1 MRSAKIRRP
10 RGASLVAGVLG
21 SILVAGF
28 VVAAISARADAGD
41 GDPAGTSAAAN
52 ELTIPK
58 AIVLGVVEGITEY
71 LPISSTG
78 HLTVTEQ
85 LLDIGQT
92 DATRD
97 VTKSYTVIIQIGA
110 IFAVIGLYW
119 RRLRDMLL
127 GIAGRSP
134 TGRSTFVVLA
144 LAFIPAAFFGVVFG
158 DTIQEELFGTGPV
171 AAAWIVGGIAILVF
185 VRVFRRP
192 PEVGIRLE
200 EIGARQ
206 ALAIGLAQA
215 LALWPGVSR
224 SLVTIVA
231 ALLVGLTLPAAVEF
245 SFLLGLATLSAAS
258 LYEIAK
264 HGSEVI
270 DTFGWVSPIVGVV
283 AAFVAAVL
291 AIKWLVDYLNHHDLS
306 IFGYYRI
313 VVGVLALVLLATNT
327 I

>member
-1 MRSAKIRRP
+1 MRTTRGP
-10 RGASLVAGVLG
+10 RLRGLRMVAVALG
-21 SILVAGF
+21 MILVVGF
-28 VVAAISARADAGD
+28 VVAAHSARANAGD
-41 GDPAGTSAAAN
+41 GSTTATAAD
-52 ELTIPK
+52 EFTVPE

-85 LLDIGQT
+85 LLDVGQT

-119 RRLRDMLL
+119 RRLREMLQ
-127 GIAGRSP
+127 GIAGRNP
-134 TGRSTFVVLA
+134 TGRRTFFALV
-144 LAFIPAAFFGVVFG
+144 LAFIPAAVFGVVFG
-158 DTIQEELFGTGPV
+158 DTIQEHLFGAGPV
-171 AAAWIVGGIAILVF
+171 AAAWIVGGFAILVF
-185 VRVFRRP
+185 VRLFRSP
-192 PEVGIRLE
+192 QDAGLRLE
-200 EIGARQ
+200 EMSGRQ
-206 ALAIGLAQA
+206 ALIIGLAQA
-215 LALWPGVSR
+215 VALWPGVSR

-231 ALLVGLTLPAAVEF
+231 ALIVGLTLSAAVEF

-258 LYEIAK
+258 LYEVVR

-270 DTFGWVSPIVGVV
+270 DTFGWVSPIVGIL
-283 AAFVAAVL
+283 AAFVAAVI

-313 VVGVLALVLLATNT
+313 VVGVAVLVLLATNT

>member
-1 MRSAKIRRP
+1 MVVGVVLA
-10 RGASLVAGVLG
+10 AGLVLG
-21 SILVAGF
+21 AVA
-28 VVAAISARADAGD
+28 SRANAGD
-41 GDPAGTSAAAN
+41 GTTGAAAN

-58 AIVLGVVEGITEY
+58 AIVLGVVEGVTEY

-85 LLDIGQT
+85 LLDVGQT

-119 RRLRDMLL
+119 SRLMDMVQ
-127 GIAGRSP
+127 GIAGRNP
-134 TGRSTFVVLA
+134 GGRRTLLA
-144 LAFIPAAFFGVVFG
+144 LILAFLPAAAFGLVLG
-158 DTIQEELFGTGPV
+158 DTIQQELFGTGPV

-192 PEVGIRLE
+192 PNVGIRIE

-206 ALAIGLAQA
+206 AIVIGLAQA

-270 DTFGWVSPIVGVV
+270 DAFGWVSPIVGIV
-283 AAFVAAVL
+283 AAFIAAVL
-291 AIKWLVDYLNHHDLS
+291 AIKWLVDYLSNHDLS

-313 VVGVLALVLLATNT
+313 VVGVLALVLLATHT

>member
-1 MRSAKIRRP
+1 LVRSIGTRA
-10 RGASLVAGVLG
+10 GVVVVGVFLVAGLA
-21 SILVAGF
+21 VASLAVRAGATTG
-28 VVAAISARADAGD
+28 AA
-41 GDPAGTSAAAN
+41 SAAAN
-52 ELTIPK
+52 ELTVPK
-58 AIVLGVVEGITEY
+58 AIVLGVVEGVTEF

-78 HLTVTEQ
+78 HLTVSEQ
-85 LLDIGQT
+85 LLDVGQT

-119 RRLRDMLL
+119 GRIVDMLR
-127 GIAGRSP
+127 GIAGRSES
-134 TGRSTFVVLA
+134 GRRTLLALVLA
-144 LAFIPAAFFGVVFG
+144 FLPAAAFGLVLG
-158 DTIQEELFGTGPV
+158 DTIQEQLFGSGPV

-192 PEVGIRLE
+192 PDQGTRLE
-200 EIGARQ
+200 DLGARQ
-206 ALAIGLAQA
+206 ALVIGLAQA

-270 DTFGWVSPIVGVV
+270 DTFGWVSPIVGIV

-291 AIKWLVDYLNHHDLS
+291 SIKWLVGYLSRHDLS
-306 IFGYYRI
+306 IFGWYRI
-313 VVGVLALVLLATNT
+313 VVGVLVLVLLATHAL
-327 I
+327 

>member
-1 MRSAKIRRP
+1 VVRRH
-10 RGASLVAGVLG
+10 RGVVIGILIVAGCVLIAVSGRANAADG
-21 SILVAGF
+21 SR
-28 VVAAISARADAGD
+28 AAS
-41 GDPAGTSAAAN
+41 N
-52 ELTIPK
+52 ELTVPK
-58 AIVLGVVEGITEY
+58 AIVLGVVEGVTEY

-85 LLDIGQT
+85 LLDVGQT

-119 RRLRDMLL
+119 RRLVDMLR

-134 TGRSTFVVLA
+134 AGRRTFVALL
-144 LAFIPAAFFGVVFG
+144 LAFIPAAAFGLVLG
-158 DTIQEELFGTGPV
+158 DTIQEHLFGSGPV

-192 PEVGIRLE
+192 PDTGLRLE

-206 ALAIGLAQA
+206 AVIIGFAQA

-231 ALLVGLTLPAAVEF
+231 ALLVGLTIGAAVEF

-258 LYEIAK
+258 LYEVAK
-264 HGSEVI
+264 HGGEVI
-270 DTFGWVSPIVGVV
+270 DTFGWVSPIAGII
-283 AAFVAAVL
+283 AAFVAAVI
-291 AIKWLVDYLNHHDLS
+291 AIKWLVGYLNHHDLS

-313 VVGVLALVLLATNT
+313 VVGVVVLFLLATNS

>member
-1 MRSAKIRRP
+1 VRTVSVRWP
-10 RGASLVAGVLG
+10 RHLRVVAVVFGL
-21 SILVAGF
+21 ILVAGLL
-28 VVAAISARADAGD
+28 VATLAGRADAGD
-41 GDPAGTSAAAN
+41 GTRTAAN
-52 ELTIPK
+52 ELTVPK
-58 AIVLGVVEGITEY
+58 AIVLGVVEGVTEY

-85 LLDIGQT
+85 LLGVGQT

-110 IFAVIGLYW
+110 ILAVVGLYR
-119 RRLRDMLL
+119 RRLVGMLQ
-127 GIAGRSP
+127 GIAGRNP
-134 TGRSTFVVLA
+134 AGRRTFLA
-144 LAFIPAAFFGVVFG
+144 LVLAFIPAAAFGLVLG
-158 DTIQEELFGTGPV
+158 DTIQAHLFGSGPV
-171 AAAWIVGGIAILVF
+171 AVAWIVGGIAILVF
-185 VRVFRRP
+185 VRVFRRAP
-192 PEVGIRLE
+192 DAGLRLE

-206 ALAIGLAQA
+206 ALVIGLAQA

-231 ALLVGLTLPAAVEF
+231 ALLVGLTIGAAVEF

-270 DTFGWVSPIVGVV
+270 DTFGWVSPIVGIA
-283 AAFVAAVL
+283 AAFVAAVV
-291 AIKWLVDYLNHHDLS
+291 AIKWLVGYLSHHDLS

-313 VVGVLALVLLATNT
+313 VIGALVLVLIATNT
-327 I
+327 M

>member
-1 MRSAKIRRP
+1 METTRHSRH
-10 RGASLVAGVLG
+10 RGIQHVAVVVGVIFVAGLA
-21 SILVAGF
+21 L
-28 VVAAISARADAGD
+28 AALATRANAGD
-41 GDPAGTSAAAN
+41 GATGAANTAAN

-58 AIVLGVVEGITEY
+58 AIVLGVVEGVTEY

-78 HLTVTEQ
+78 HLTVTEK
-85 LLDIGQT
+85 LLDVGQT

-110 IFAVIGLYW
+110 ILAVVGLYW
-119 RRLRDMLL
+119 GRLVGMLQGVTGRNPAGRRLL
-127 GIAGRSP
+127 
-134 TGRSTFVVLA
+134 LA
-144 LAFIPAAFFGVVFG
+144 LILAFLPAAAFGLVLG
-158 DTIQEELFGTGPV
+158 DTIQQQLFGTGPV
-171 AAAWIVGGIAILVF
+171 AAAWIVGGIGILVF

-192 PEVGIRLE
+192 PNVGLRLE
-200 EIGARQ
+200 EIGPRHAII
-206 ALAIGLAQA
+206 IGLAQS

-231 ALLVGLTLPAAVEF
+231 ALLVGLALPAAVEF

-270 DTFGWVSPIVGVV
+270 DAFGWVSPIVGIV
-283 AAFVAAVL
+283 AAFIAAVI
-291 AIKWLVDYLNHHDLS
+291 AIKWLVDYLSKHDLS

-313 VVGVLALVLLATNT
+313 VVGVLALVLLATHT

>member
-1 MRSAKIRRP
+1 MRTTSLPSLRGVRLAAVVIGLIFVVGLVLAT
-10 RGASLVAGVLG
+10 GAS
-21 SILVAGF
+21 
-28 VVAAISARADAGD
+28 RANAGD
-41 GDPAGTSAAAN
+41 GTSGAVAN
-52 ELTIPK
+52 ELTVPK
-58 AIVLGVVEGITEY
+58 AIVLGVVEGVTEY

-78 HLTVTEQ
+78 HLTVTEK
-85 LLDIGQT
+85 LLDVGQT

-119 RRLRDMLL
+119 GRLVGMLQ
-127 GIAGRSP
+127 GIAGRNP
-134 TGRSTFVVLA
+134 TGRRTLLA
-144 LAFIPAAFFGVVFG
+144 LIFAFIPAAAFGLVLG
-158 DTIQEELFGTGPV
+158 DTIQQQLFGTGPV

-192 PEVGIRLE
+192 PHVGLRLE

-206 ALAIGLAQA
+206 AIVIGLAQV

-264 HGSEVI
+264 HGSAVI
-270 DTFGWVSPIVGVV
+270 DAFGWVSPIIGIV
-283 AAFVAAVL
+283 AAFIAAVI
-291 AIKWLVDYLNHHDLS
+291 AIKWLVGYLNNHDLS

-313 VVGVLALVLLATNT
+313 IVGVLALVLLATHT

>member
-1 MRSAKIRRP
+1 
-10 RGASLVAGVLG
+10 
-21 SILVAGF
+21 
-28 VVAAISARADAGD
+28 
-41 GDPAGTSAAAN
+41 
-52 ELTIPK
+52 LTIPK

-134 TGRSTFVVLA
+134 TGRSTLVALV
-144 LAFIPAAFFGVVFG
+144 LAFIPAAVFGLMFG

-171 AAAWIVGGIAILVF
+171 AAAWILGGIAILVF

-192 PEVGIRLE
+192 ADVGIRLE

-206 ALAIGLAQA
+206 ALVIGLAQA

-231 ALLVGLTLPAAVEF
+231 ALLVGLTLSAAVEF

-264 HGSEVI
+264 SGSEVI
-270 DTFGWVSPIVGVV
+270 DTFGWVSPIVGIV

-313 VVGVLALVLLATNT
+313 VVGVVALVLLATNT

>member
-1 MRSAKIRRP
+1 MRTTLP
-10 RGASLVAGVLG
+10 RLHGTRAAVVVLG
-21 SILVAGF
+21 LMLLAGF
-28 VVAAISARADAGD
+28 VVAARSARADA
-41 GDPAGTSAAAN
+41 AGGTTATAN
-52 ELTIPK
+52 ELTVPK

-85 LLDIGQT
+85 LLDVGQT

-119 RRLRDMLL
+119 RRLVDMLR
-127 GIAGRSP
+127 GIAGRST
-134 TGRSTFVVLA
+134 TGRRMLLA
-144 LAFIPAAFFGVVFG
+144 LTLAFIPAAAFGLVLG
-158 DTIQEELFGTGPV
+158 DTIQEQLFGSGPV

-192 PEVGIRLE
+192 PDAGIRLE

-206 ALAIGLAQA
+206 ALIIGLAQV

-258 LYEIAK
+258 LYEVGK

-270 DTFGWVSPIVGVV
+270 DTFGWVSPIVGIV
-283 AAFVAAVL
+283 AAFVAAVI
-291 AIKWLVDYLNHHDLS
+291 AIKWLVEYLKQHDLS

-313 VVGVLALVLLATNT
+313 VVGVLVLVLIATNT

>member
-1 MRSAKIRRP
+1 MQTTKLPWLRRA
-10 RGASLVAGVLG
+10 R
-21 SILVAGF
+21 
-28 VVAAISARADAGD
+28 VVAVTVGVILAAGLVLATLASRANAGD
-41 GDPAGTSAAAN
+41 GTTGAAAS
-52 ELTIPK
+52 ELTVPK
-58 AIVLGVVEGITEY
+58 AIVLGVVEGVTEY

-78 HLTVTEQ
+78 HLTVTEH
-85 LLDIGQT
+85 LLDVGGT
-92 DATRD
+92 NATRD

-119 RRLRDMLL
+119 GRLVEMLQ
-127 GIAGRSP
+127 GVSGRNPAGR
-134 TGRSTFVVLA
+134 RMFLALVLA
-144 LAFIPAAFFGVVFG
+144 FLPAAGLGLVLG
-158 DTIQEELFGTGPV
+158 DTIQQHLFGTGPV

-185 VRVFRRP
+185 VRVFGRAP
-192 PEVGIRLE
+192 HVGVRLE

-206 ALAIGLAQA
+206 ALIIGFAQA

-258 LYEIAK
+258 LYEMAK

-270 DTFGWVSPIVGVV
+270 DTFGWVSPIVGII
-283 AAFVAAVL
+283 AAFVAAVI
-291 AIKWLVDYLNHHDLS
+291 AIKWLVGYLNKHDLS

-313 VVGVLALVLLATNT
+313 VVGVLALVLIATNT

>member
-1 MRSAKIRRP
+1 MLTPTSPWLRAVRIAALLV
-10 RGASLVAGVLG
+10 GTILAAGLALAAVASRVN
-21 SILVAGF
+21 
-28 VVAAISARADAGD
+28 AGD
-41 GDPAGTSAAAN
+41 GTVEAAAN
-52 ELTIPK
+52 ELTVPK
-58 AIVLGVVEGITEY
+58 AIVLGVVEGVTEY

-85 LLDIGQT
+85 LLDVGQT

-119 RRLRDMLL
+119 RRLVEMLR
-127 GIAGRSP
+127 GIAGRST
-134 TGRSTFVVLA
+134 TGRRTFLALA
-144 LAFIPAAFFGVVFG
+144 LAFLPAAAFGVLLG
-158 DTIQEELFGTGPV
+158 DPIQEHLFGTGPV

-185 VRVFRRP
+185 VRAFRRP
-192 PEVGIRLE
+192 PDAGLRLE
-200 EIGARQ
+200 EMGARQ
-206 ALAIGLAQA
+206 AIVIGLAQA

-231 ALLVGLTLPAAVEF
+231 ALLVGLALPAAVEF
-245 SFLLGLATLSAAS
+245 SFLLGLATLGAAS

-270 DTFGWVSPIVGVV
+270 DTFGWVSPVVGII
-283 AAFVAAVL
+283 AAFVAAVI

-313 VVGVLALVLLATNT
+313 AVGLLALVLIATNA